1 MIEKVL
7 AIAKSDDRV
16 RIVAMNG
23 SRTNRNAPRDAFQDY
38 DIVFLVTDMASF
50 LADESWVEVFGKR
63 IMMQTPENMTLFPP
77 ELGGRFTYLMLFED
91 GTRLDLMLI
100 PIEEKE
106 RYCVEDSLTVIL
118 LDKDGTLPALPPPT
132 DRDYWVKKPTAP
144 MFHDCCN
151 EFWWLATY
159 VAKGLARNEIL
170 YALDHLASCREMV
183 RLMMVW
189 HVGIETN
196 FSCSVGKN
204 DKYLARYTSIDW
216 WTRLMVTYQASEQ
229 TKQAL
234 ATMMTLFEEVARSVA
249 DALTFYYDAD
259 EATRVHQYVIAV
271 IHD

>member
-106 RYCVEDSLTVIL
+106 RYCHEDSLTVVL
-118 LDKDGTLPALPPPT
+118 LDKDGTLLAFPPPT
-132 DRDYWVKKPTAP
+132 DRDYWVKKLTAP

-159 VAKGLARNEIL
+159 VAKVLARNG
-170 YALDHLASCREMV
+170 ALNDGLAC
-183 RLMMVW
+183 W
-189 HVGIETN
+189 N
-196 FSCSVGKN
+196 
-204 DKYLARYTSIDW
+204 
-216 WTRLMVTYQASEQ
+216 
-229 TKQAL
+229 
-234 ATMMTLFEEVARSVA
+234 
-249 DALTFYYDAD
+249 
-259 EATRVHQYVIAV
+259 
-271 IHD
+271 